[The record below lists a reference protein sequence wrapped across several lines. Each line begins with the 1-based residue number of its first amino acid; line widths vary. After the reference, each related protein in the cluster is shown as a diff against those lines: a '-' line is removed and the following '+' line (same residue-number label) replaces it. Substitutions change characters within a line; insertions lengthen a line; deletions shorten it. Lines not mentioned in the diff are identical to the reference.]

1 MNYLDEIASEYHN
14 LPMNDKFIEIINLIK
29 SVFSAIASL
38 FPVFINLAILSLLFS
53 TVSKSFNWSSKSII
67 SLSLIGSIDPILMLV
82 FDGNENKYY
91 RIHSDLVTEG
101 ILNKS

>member
-1 MNYLDEIASEYHN
+1 MANDFSTEKEFKSMREPSDSLKEYYIKMYERN
-14 LPMNDKFIEIINLIK
+14 QTKFIRR
-29 SVFSAIASL
+29 
-38 FPVFINLAILSLLFS
+38 
-53 TVSKSFNWSSKSII
+53 SKLEMEHIGQEFEYDGKT
-67 SLSLIGSIDPILMLV
+67 LSLIGSIDPILMLV

>member
-1 MNYLDEIASEYHN
+1 MEHIGQEFEY
-14 LPMNDKFIEIINLIK
+14 DGK
-29 SVFSAIASL
+29 
-38 FPVFINLAILSLLFS
+38 
-53 TVSKSFNWSSKSII
+53 T
-67 SLSLIGSIDPILMLV
+67 LSLIGSIDPILMLV

>member
-1 MNYLDEIASEYHN
+1 MANDFSTEKEFKSMREPSDSLKEYYLKMYERN
-14 LPMNDKFIEIINLIK
+14 QTKFIRR
-29 SVFSAIASL
+29 
-38 FPVFINLAILSLLFS
+38 
-53 TVSKSFNWSSKSII
+53 SKLEMEHIGQKFEYDGKT
-67 SLSLIGSIDPILMLV
+67 LSLIGSIDPILMLV